1 MCNAKGLNPTLYNQP
16 SKPGIAVESV
26 LELQLALRSTNC
38 YVFSTMMIIIITV
51 IFLLGR
57 RSNRCQ
63 STEQQ
68 LQLDERELCSQL
80 LHTES
85 SPLKGLG
92 FQKIKINIVC
102 LFVQRN
108 FLRRR
113 SSCCQSTE
121 QQLQLDER
129 VLCSQLLH
137 TESSPLKGIMFRKDE
152 NLSCLSR
159 DLGLY
164 ETFCLSL

>member
-1 MCNAKGLNPTLYNQP
+1 MCNAKGLNPTLCNQP

-26 LELQLALRSTNC
+26 LELKLALRSTNC

-85 SPLKGLG
+85 SPLKGIR
-92 FQKIKINIVC
+92 FSKDQNQHC
-102 LFVQRN
+102 LFVCLEK
-108 FLRRR
+108 F
-113 SSCCQSTE
+113 SKAKE
-121 QQLQLDER
+121 
-129 VLCSQLLH
+129 QLL
-137 TESSPLKGIMFRKDE
+137 SK
-152 NLSCLSR
+152 
-159 DLGLY
+159 Y
-164 ETFCLSL
+164 